1 MSIKTF
7 LSALR
12 IRPRP
17 RRKTDGTVSD
27 QRINWEFW
35 IGNLVVVLSTVLGVY
50 LAANA
55 ALETA
60 IQYEAIKTDRD
71 NYYLRTS
78 LRDELARNVT
88 SLEQIIENLR
98 KGYRYRKS
106 DAQVEHPQFF
116 VWEALKSSPS
126 ALTTPPKILSG
137 VHSFYGNVRIVL
149 DKVSAN
155 KDFKM
160 SMSAI
165 EIEKMVETLEAET
178 LPALEANLE
187 NLRRELIAHEIPL
200 DG

>member
-7 LSALR
+7 LSGLR
-12 IRPRP
+12 VRPRAG
-17 RRKTDGTVSD
+17 RKATRPVGDKK
-27 QRINWEFW
+27 INWEFW

-60 IQYEAIKTDRD
+60 IKYEAIKTDRD

-78 LRDELARNVT
+78 LHNELTQNVT
-88 SLEQIIENLR
+88 ALEQIIENLD

-116 VWEALKSSPS
+116 VWEALKASPS
-126 ALTTPPKILSG
+126 ALTTPPEILSG
-137 VHSFYGNVRIVL
+137 VNSFYGNVRIIL

-160 SMSAI
+160 SMSGR
-165 EIEKMVETLEAET
+165 EIQKLLERLKAET
-178 LPALEANLE
+178 IPALEGNLST
-187 NLRRELIAHEIPL
+187 LKAELIEHEIPL